1 MRLDKFLAEKH
12 TEVSRAKVQKAIKN
26 GLVLVN
32 GQKILD
38 TDFEVSDSDQIQVPE
53 FKKEELIASNLR
65 LKVVFENDDCAVVD
79 KPAGLVV
86 HPGAGNTEDTLA
98 QALMSRYP
106 GIENV
111 GEPHRPGIVHRLDED
126 TSGLILIAKNSA
138 SYEYFKNLFLDRK
151 VEKEYLALV
160 HGVPAKKHE
169 LIDLPI
175 QRVPLKQ
182 KMKIGLG
189 KTAQTEYWVLAAS
202 LGHAEFSSASLR
214 NDPETSSGLQKGSEL
229 PSLQYSLL
237 RVKLHTGRTHQIR
250 VHLAHI
256 GHPIVGDKV
265 YGKREKDLIERQ
277 FLHAY
282 KLKFQLQDG
291 TWIELIS
298 ELPRDLKDLLND
310 LGIRFRLSQPVT

>member
-1 MRLDKFLAEKH
+1 MRLDKFLAEQNKDI
-12 TEVSRAKVQKAIKN
+12 SRSRIQKAIKN

-32 GQKILD
+32 GHKVHD
-38 TDFEVSDSDQIQVPE
+38 PDFEVTEVDQIHLPKFE
-53 FKKEELIASNLR
+53 SNELKPSNLD
-65 LKVVFENDDCAVVD
+65 LKVVFEDEDLAVID

-86 HPGAGNTEDTLA
+86 HPGAGNLDETMA
-98 QALMSRYP
+98 NALLSKYP
-106 GIENV
+106 GIEKV

-126 TSGLILIAKNSA
+126 TSGLILVAKNPA
-138 SYEYFKNLFLDRK
+138 SFDYLKKLFLDRK

-160 HGVPAKKHE
+160 HGAIPKKHD

-189 KTAQTEYWVLAAS
+189 KEAQTEYWVLANA
-202 LGHAEFSSASLR
+202 G
-214 NDPETSSGLQKGSEL
+214 
-229 PSLQYSLL
+229 QYSLL

-250 VHLAHI
+250 VHLSHI
-256 GHPIVGDKV
+256 GHPIVGDQL
-265 YGKREKDLIERQ
+265 YGKKEDSKILGRQ

-291 TWIELIS
+291 TWIELFS
-298 ELPRDLKDLLND
+298 KLPQDLIDFLKQVNIDYD
-310 LGIRFRLSQPVT
+310 DSKF